1 MATAPTTYNYDPAT
15 GLFLGTSKA
24 DPSPLEEGIWLVAA
38 HATLLVP
45 PAGVPVAK
53 LRWDGSAWR
62 QDGETT
68 QTPINYRIAKDAIW
82 RRASDEEAELMEQ
95 TLAAQPVRIRRIYE
109 GATHIQS
116 GDELFGLLE
125 SAMTY
130 LFGEARAAELLAPA

>member
-1 MATAPTTYNYDPAT
+1 MATAPTIYNYDPAT
-15 GLFLGTSKA
+15 GLFLGTGKA
-24 DPSPLEEGIWLVAA
+24 DPSPLETDVWLIPA
-38 HATLLVP
+38 HATLNAP
-45 PAGVPVAK
+45 PTGVSVAK

-68 QTPINYRIAKDAIW
+68 QIPVNYRISKDAIW
-82 RRASDEEAELMEQ
+82 RRATDAEAELMEQ

-125 SAMTY
+125 TAMTA
-130 LFGEARAAELLAPA
+130 LFGPSRAAELLAPG